1 MRIPLDSIIINDK
14 ILARIKI
21 DDEFVNELKE
31 SMKEIGLLTP
41 IIVRPAK
48 DGKYEIIDGLHRYAA
63 TKKLGWKD
71 IEANIVNL
79 NDVDALVYSI
89 TNNIQR
95 KQMDPID
102 EAQAILKLINNY
114 GLSETD
120 VAKKLGKS
128 TAWVSQRIA
137 VALKLPDEVKK
148 LLEDGKISLS
158 IAVLATRI
166 ADKEKQIKFV
176 RKVAEEQMSFDEAK
190 EYLTVLLNDT
200 IYTIGYE
207 GRKLEEF
214 IDILKKNEIKVVID
228 IREQSQF
235 VNPQF
240 TEELLKRILP
250 QNDIRY
256 IHLSELG
263 VPQPI
268 REPYVEGKIPHEC
281 FRAYYNYILEKNG
294 NLLKKVIDENRKE
307 GRIALM
313 CVERYP
319 SPRGN
324 QKHYCHR
331 NFAAE
336 YLLNEGVFEKR
347 VDL

>member
-1 MRIPLDSIIINDK
+1 MRIPLDSIIINNK

-31 SMKEIGLLTP
+31 SLKETGLLTP
-41 IIVRPAK
+41 IIVRPSK
-48 DGKYEIIDGLHRYAA
+48 DGKYEIIDGLHRYTAA
-63 TKKLGWKD
+63 KKLGWKD

-79 NDVDALVYSI
+79 SDVDALVYSI

-95 KQMDPID
+95 KQMEPID
-102 EAQAILKLINNY
+102 EAQAILKLINEY
-114 GLSETD
+114 GLTETD
-120 VAKKLGKS
+120 VAKRLGKS
-128 TAWVSQRIA
+128 VAWVSQRVAI
-137 VALKLPDEVKK
+137 ALKLPDEVKK
-148 LLEDGKISLS
+148 LLESGKIPLS
-158 IAVLATRI
+158 VAVLATKI
-166 ADKEKQIKFV
+166 TDKEKQIKFI
-176 RKVAEEQMSFDEAK
+176 RKVAEEQMNFDEAK
-190 EYLTVLLNDT
+190 EYLAVLLNDT

-207 GRKLEEF
+207 GRNIEEF

-240 TEELLKRILP
+240 NEELLKRILP
-250 QNDIRY
+250 QNGIKY

-281 FRAYYNYILEKNG
+281 FKAYYEYTLEKYG
-294 NLLKKVIDENRKE
+294 KKLEEVISENRKE

-319 SPRGN
+319 VPRGN

-336 YLLNEGVFEKR
+336 YLLKNNVFDKR
-347 VDL
+347 IDL